1 MPENEEAARSDPK
14 PAGDEV
20 GEGKPF
26 SVSDRLALLASYVQP
41 DGRLRVPG
49 LSVTD
54 RRGDERI
61 VLAVDDREAK
71 VEVKIAPDWSPCGT
85 SSAAL
90 YASDGDDVDLYAA
103 APTVG
108 VRLRV
113 GGDDAVTV
121 SAALTTDRG
130 VMGAGKPTLYFSPW
144 CSIEDR

>member
-1 MPENEEAARSDPK
+1 VPENEEAARSDPE
-14 PAGDEV
+14 PGGVEV
-20 GEGKPF
+20 GEGETF

-41 DGRLRVPG
+41 DGRLSVPG

-61 VLAVDDREAK
+61 VLAVNDREAK
-71 VEVKIAPDWSPCGT
+71 VEVKIAPDWSPRGT

-90 YASDGDDVDLYAA
+90 YATDGDDTDLYAE

-108 VRLRV
+108 VQLKV
-113 GGDDAVTV
+113 SGDDAVTV
-121 SAALTTDRG
+121 SAALTTERG

-144 CSIEDR
+144 CSIADR

>member
-1 MPENEEAARSDPK
+1 MPENDEAARSDPE
-14 PAGDEV
+14 PDGVEV
-20 GEGKPF
+20 GEGEPF
-26 SVSDRLALLASYVQP
+26 SMSDRLALLASYVQP
-41 DGRLRVPG
+41 DGRLCVPG

-71 VEVKIAPDWSPCGT
+71 VEVKIAPDWSPRGT

-90 YASDGDDVDLYAA
+90 YATDGDDIDLYAE

-108 VRLRV
+108 VQLRV
-113 GGDDAVTV
+113 SGDEAVTV
-121 SAALTTDRG
+121 SAALTTERG

-144 CSIEDR
+144 CSIAP